1 MPNEELTT
9 RKTTHLDAELDRLK
23 NQIEEMGMLVQNQLK
38 KSMVAITK
46 LNKEIAREVIFQ
58 ERRVNAEEL
67 KIDRDC
73 ENIMALF
80 NPVAIDLRL
89 VFASF
94 KINSHLE
101 RIGDNAKGIARY
113 AVQLEHPYD
122 ATLLQNLRIM
132 KMYEIADTMISDNLL
147 AFAQSNALLA
157 RNIFSKD
164 ELMDEINKSSV
175 EVIAGYLKYHPEEV
189 VNALHIS
196 SVIHKL
202 ERIGDLNKNIAEE
215 IIFFVE
221 ANVLKHEKEKI

>member
-38 KSMVAITK
+38 KSILAITK

-113 AVQLEHPYD
+113 AVQIERPYD
-122 ATLLQNLRIM
+122 ATLLENLRIM
-132 KMYEIADTMISDNLL
+132 KMYEIADKMISDNLL
-147 AFAQSNALLA
+147 AFAKSNALLA